1 VFIIPISPGA
11 AKIAVA
17 QNISKLDIS
26 IFHPPRALVRD
37 IGAVRVRQLAGLF
50 HRQIN
55 DAG

>member
-11 AKIAVA
+11 AKFAVA